1 MPDADVVVIGGG
13 IVGLAT
19 ARELARRRPGAS
31 IVVLEKET
39 GIARHQ
45 TGRNSGVVHAGL
57 YYKPGSLKARLC
69 RRGKSLLESFAVEHG
84 IRHDRC
90 GKLVVA
96 TDETERAR
104 LHGLLER
111 ARANGVDCRLVGS
124 EEAGEIE
131 PHVRVS
137 EAIHVPETGII
148 DYVGTCGALAEE
160 IRDRGGEVRCSAKA
174 RALLDRG
181 SYVEV
186 TLDGESITSR
196 QAVNCGGLQS
206 DRIARRS
213 GARLDTRIVPFR
225 GDYYML
231 RPEARHLCR
240 GLIYPVPD
248 PSFPFLGVHL
258 TRTVDGGVECG
269 PNAVLALAR
278 EGYGRLSFDLRD
290 AFDSLT
296 WPGLR
301 RLVLQ
306 HWKVGVGEF
315 RRAWSRRLFARSLQ
329 RLVPE
334 LSEADLVPAEAGNR
348 AQALK
353 RDGMFVDDFIIERSG
368 SIVHVINA
376 PSPAATASL
385 AIAEHVAE
393 QCPTLGEKS

>member
-1 MPDADVVVIGGG
+1 MPEADVVVIGGG

-206 DRIARRS
+206 DRIAARS
-213 GARLDTRIVPFR
+213 GTPLDVRIIPFR

-248 PSFPFLGVHL
+248 PMFPFLGVHL
-258 TRTVDGGVECG
+258 TRMVDGGVECG
-269 PNAVLALAR
+269 PNAVLSLAR
-278 EGYGRLSFDLRD
+278 EGYGRASFHPKD
-290 AFDSLT
+290 ALESML
-296 WPGLR
+296 WPGLH
-301 RLVLQ
+301 RLVAK
-306 HWKVGVGEF
+306 HWRTGIGEL
-315 RRAWSRRLFARSLQ
+315 RRAWSRRMFAQSLS

-334 LSEADLVPAEAGNR
+334 ITEHDLLPAESGNR
-348 AQALK
+348 AQAL
-353 RDGMFVDDFIIERSG
+353 RRSGELVDDFVIERHRNV
-368 SIVHVINA
+368 IHVINA

-385 AIAEHVAE
+385 AIAEHIAGHCE
-393 QCPTLGEKS
+393 PE

>member
-1 MPDADVVVIGGG
+1 MRDADIVIVGGG

-19 ARELARRRPGAS
+19 AREFAGTRQGCEVL
-31 IVVLEKET
+31 VLEKEAEVAT
-39 GIARHQ
+39 HQ

-57 YYKPGSLKARLC
+57 YYTPGSLKARLC
-69 RRGKSLLESFAVEHG
+69 RRGKTLLEAFAVEHG
-84 IRHDRC
+84 VAWDRC

-96 TDETERAR
+96 TDEQERSRLHALHERA
-104 LHGLLER
+104 
-111 ARANGVDCRLVGS
+111 AANGVECRLVDA
-124 EEAGEIE
+124 EEAREVE
-131 PHVRVS
+131 PHANAI

-148 DYVGTCGALAEE
+148 DYRGVCEALRTEIADLGGQVRCGV
-160 IRDRGGEVRCSAKA
+160 EVRSIEDAG
-174 RALLDRG
+174 DRVR
-181 SYVEV
+181 VETDAGPV
-186 TLDGESITSR
+186 VASLV
-196 QAVNCGGLQS
+196 VNCVGLQS

-353 RDGMFVDDFIIERSG
+353 RDGMLVDDFIIERSG